1 LQGKAEQTTL
11 GVLPLCIFIE
21 RWSRNAAMKN
31 SPETVHSICHSH
43 ETQNHKSDKG
53 VIDMESI
60 TRYLQ
65 ETQRVLAETTEKP
78 IKKVVSLLFDAWRL
92 RKQVFILGNG
102 GSASTASHMANDLSK
117 ATIVVGKP
125 RLRVI
130 ALTDNIS
137 IITAWANDTSYEAI
151 FKEQLENLLQPGD
164 LVIGISASGNSP
176 NVLRAM
182 EFSKQQGAVTIGW
195 TGRSGG
201 ALGNAVDLC
210 VHCPTDDIG
219 MIESV
224 HLVLD
229 HLVTRELHR
238 CIQADSVVL
247 TDHREVEKP
256 NGNGRRLVTV
266 PLAAGQSA

>member
-1 LQGKAEQTTL
+1 MG
-11 GVLPLCIFIE
+11 PI
-21 RWSRNAAMKN
+21 NA
-31 SPETVHSICHSH
+31 
-43 ETQNHKSDKG
+43 
-53 VIDMESI
+53 
-60 TRYLQ
+60 YLF
-65 ETQRVLAETTEKP
+65 ETQRVLMEMPERQ
-78 IKKVVSLLFDAWRL
+78 IKQVVSMLFEAWRC

-117 ATIVVGKP
+117 ATITAGKS
-125 RLRVI
+125 RMRVI

-151 FKEQLENLLQPGD
+151 FKEQLQNLLQPGD

-182 EFSKQQGAVTIGW
+182 EFARQQGGVTIGW

-201 ALGNAVDLC
+201 ALGRAVDLC

-219 MIESV
+219 MVESA

-229 HLVTRELHR
+229 HLITRELHR
-238 CIQADSVVL
+238 CIQAGSIVW
-247 TDHREVEKP
+247 TDRREDFEDKAS
-256 NGNGRRLVTV
+256 GSGCDLVTV
-266 PLAAGQSA
+266 PLAAGQSD

>member
-1 LQGKAEQTTL
+1 MG
-11 GVLPLCIFIE
+11 PI
-21 RWSRNAAMKN
+21 NA
-31 SPETVHSICHSH
+31 
-43 ETQNHKSDKG
+43 
-53 VIDMESI
+53 
-60 TRYLQ
+60 YLF
-65 ETQRVLAETTEKP
+65 ENQRVLDEMPEKQ
-78 IKKVVSLLFDAWRL
+78 IGQVVSLLFEAWKR

-117 ATIVVGKP
+117 ATIVAG
-125 RLRVI
+125 RSRMRVI

-137 IITAWANDTSYEAI
+137 IITAWANDASYEVI
-151 FKEQLENLLQPGD
+151 FKEQLENLLQTGD

-182 EFSKQQGAVTIGW
+182 EFANQQGGVTIGW

-201 ALGNAVDLC
+201 ALGKLVDLC

-219 MIESV
+219 MIESA

-238 CIQADSVVL
+238 CIQAGSMVWTNRQEDL
-247 TDHREVEKP
+247 EAKL
-256 NGNGRRLVTV
+256 NGKGRRLAPV